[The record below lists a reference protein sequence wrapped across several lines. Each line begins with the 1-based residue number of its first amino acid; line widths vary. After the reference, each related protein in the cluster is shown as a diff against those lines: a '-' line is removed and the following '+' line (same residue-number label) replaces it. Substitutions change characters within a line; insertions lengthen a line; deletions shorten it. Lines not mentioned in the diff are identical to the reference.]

1 MVVFPFDNVEFYWSI
16 LMCHGRLSHHAVSIQ
31 CGSAGTHKLETLRL
45 VIPSLFIWQPEQR
58 QEEVHTELHLQ
69 QVDFGSQGR
78 KPRTTLR
85 EFLSTMNSRLTD
97 HRITPMVGNL
107 AISAQPGRQQAEG
120 RGSGGQQAEGA
131 QWQGWAWFS

>member
-1 MVVFPFDNVEFYWSI
+1 MAFYNEKF
-16 LMCHGRLSHHAVSIQ
+16 MRHGRLSHHAVSIQ

-85 EFLSTMNSRLTD
+85 EFLSTMSNSLTD
-97 HRITPMVGNL
+97 KKGLPL
-107 AISAQPGRQQAEG
+107 
-120 RGSGGQQAEGA
+120 
-131 QWQGWAWFS
+131 